1 MVTDVKTIGEVMIVT
16 IEGRLEIE
24 QTQPLRDM
32 CLKHLKC
39 KNIVFNLCKTEFV
52 GSTGIQA
59 FLDTISGLSKSTQD
73 GVRVVTA
80 RSEFKRI
87 LNSLELPTLKI
98 FDDESAAMGSFE
110 II

>member
-1 MVTDVKTIGEVMIVT
+1 MVTDVKSVGEVLVVT
-16 IEGRLEIE
+16 IKGRLEIE

-32 CLKHLKC
+32 CLKHLRC
-39 KNIVFNLCKTEFV
+39 KNIVFNLCDTEFV

-59 FLDTISGLSKSTQD
+59 FLDTISGLSQGTTS

-87 LNSLELPTLKI
+87 LGSLELSSLKI
-98 FDDESAAMGSFE
+98 FENEVAAMGSFE